1 MNISELFQLTQW
13 IKTEI
18 ADKQIVQKYQNL
30 INIIDEN
37 IRPNRPSNATKRPFE
52 QEKNLLLN
60 TLREVPLNYLTWEQ
74 LNFLDKLKIKSNV
87 GDTAAE
93 NVEGILYKNSID
105 EPTIIS
111 KIKNIIG
118 ELNHGIAQSNQ
129 MKNVLENCISPEDE
143 EYELGDNVLMR
154 VNFSGNASIKNVV
167 DLKKWS
173 EAWLEIGR
181 GITMANGEAPEKLE
195 IIGTIKGSIIIEFV
209 LAPILIG
216 SFSNLIKNALNLISE
231 FYEIKIKIEEL
242 KNWKLKNG
250 LLKLTGKGF
259 DPIIKEFEDTYEKSK
274 DDGIEKITNDESER
288 LKISNKNNDGEKITA
303 LKKATQNILNFIEN
317 GGGVD
322 FVNPTNNE
330 DREKLKELTDEFI
343 KIRELE
349 NKIKQLEHKKS
360 EN

>member
-37 IRPNRPSNATKRPFE
+37 IRPNRPPNATKKPFE

-118 ELNHGIAQSNQ
+118 ELNQGIAQSNQ
-129 MKNVLENCISPEDE
+129 MKGVLENCISPE
-143 EYELGDNVLMR
+143 EYKLGDNVLMR

-216 SFSNLIKNALNLISE
+216 SFSYLIKNVLNLISGV
-231 FYEIKIKIEEL
+231 YEIKIQIEEF
-242 KNWKLKNG
+242 KNLKLKNDF
-250 LLKLTGKGF
+250 LKSTAKEF
-259 DPIIKEFEDTYEKSK
+259 DPIIKGLEDTYEKSK
-274 DDGIEKITNDESER
+274 NDGIEKITNDESER

-330 DREKLKELTDEFI
+330 DREKLKELTDGFI

-349 NKIKQLEHKKS
+349 NKVKQLEHKKS

>member
-13 IKTEI
+13 IRTEI

-60 TLREVPLNYLTWEQ
+60 TLREVPLNYLTGEQ
-74 LNFLDKLKIKSNV
+74 LNFLDKLRIKSNV

-93 NVEGILYKNSID
+93 NVEDILYKNSID

-118 ELNHGIAQSNQ
+118 ELNQGITQSNQ
-129 MKNVLENCISPEDE
+129 MKAVLENCISPE

-167 DLKKWS
+167 GLKKWS
-173 EAWLEIGR
+173 EAWFEIGR

-209 LAPILIG
+209 LAPILIY
-216 SFSNLIKNALNLISE
+216 SFSSLIKNVLNLISE
-231 FYEIKIKIEEL
+231 VYEIKIKIEEL

-250 LLKLTGKGF
+250 LLKLTSEEL
-259 DPIIKEFEDTYEKSK
+259 DPMIKKLEDTYEKSK
-274 DDGIEKITNDESER
+274 NDGIEKITNNESER
-288 LKISNKNNDGEKITA
+288 LKISDENNDGEKITV

-317 GGGVD
+317 GGRVD

-330 DREKLKELTDEFI
+330 GREKLKELTDGFI

-349 NKIKQLEHKKS
+349 NRVKQLEHKKS